1 MKGLDEVGFTK
12 QLNTFEA
19 AIQND
24 LNHRNSE
31 VAKKWE
37 FDFGMEQ
44 PLECQSNQ

>member
-1 MKGLDEVGFTK
+1 MKGFDEVGFTK

-19 AIQND
+19 AMQND

-37 FDFGMEQ
+37 FDFDVEL
-44 PLECQSNQ
+44 PLESQSN